1 MDLLQELNAGK
12 GTPVKSDVISTIE
25 EIKERFHG
33 DLLQA
38 FQSDKVMPTKND
50 VIAAVEEIRSS
61 YETGIGNSV
70 QDLVVLKQ
78 MEFFVKETLKIVA
91 PYATSAVAGM
101 SAEQRK
107 NTCNAKLSLRQA
119 PIKYDFSGNAEW
131 DELQAEIAGYE
142 QEIAIAKNKQKAVE
156 DNLVLVGAAKATEEP
171 KMTLSV
177 TLL

>member
-1 MDLLQELNAGK
+1 M
-12 GTPVKSDVISTIE
+12 
-25 EIKERFHG
+25 

-38 FQSDKVMPTKND
+38 FRSDNVVPTKND
-50 VIAAVEEIRSS
+50 VIAAVEEIRSR
-61 YETGIGNSV
+61 YDACLGNSV

-78 MEFFVKETLKIVA
+78 MEFFVKETLKIVT
-91 PYATSAVAGM
+91 PYATTAVAGL
-101 SAEQRK
+101 SADARK
-107 NTCNAKLSLRQA
+107 KTYNAKFTLRRNA
-119 PIKYDFSGNAEW
+119 TKYDFSGNAEW

-156 DNLVLVGAAKATEEP
+156 DNLVLVGAAKAVEEP

>member
-1 MDLLQELNAGK
+1 MDLLQIVKDGK
-12 GTPVKSDVISTIE
+12 E
-25 EIKERFHG
+25 
-33 DLLQA
+33 
-38 FQSDKVMPTKND
+38 MPTKND
-50 VIAAVEEIRSS
+50 VIAAVEEIRSR
-61 YETGIGNSV
+61 YDACLGNSV
-70 QDLVVLKQ
+70 QDLVILKQ

-107 NTCNAKLSLRQA
+107 NTCNAKLTLRKA
-119 PIKYDFSGNAEW
+119 PMKYDFSGNAEW

-142 QEIAIAKNKQKAVE
+142 QEIAIAKNKQKSVE
-156 DNLVLVGAAKATEEP
+156 DDLVLVGAAKATEEP

>member
-1 MDLLQELNAGK
+1 M
-12 GTPVKSDVISTIE
+12 
-25 EIKERFHG
+25 

-38 FQSDKVMPTKND
+38 FQSDNIVPTKND
-50 VIAAVEEIRSS
+50 VIAAVEEIKSR
-61 YETGIGNSV
+61 YDACLGNSV
-70 QDLVVLKQ
+70 QDLVILKQ

-119 PIKYDFSGNAEW
+119 QMKYDFSGNAEW
-131 DELQAEIAGYE
+131 DKLQAKIAGYE
-142 QEIAIAKNKQKAVE
+142 KEIAIAKNKQKAVE
-156 DNLVLVGAAKATEEP
+156 DNLVLVGAAKAVDEP

>member
-1 MDLLQELNAGK
+1 MDLLLAFRSDNVVPTK
-12 GTPVKSDVISTIE
+12 KDVIETIE
-25 EIKERFHG
+25 EIKARYDG
-33 DLLQA
+33 GNATQA
-38 FQSDKVMPTKND
+38 
-50 VIAAVEEIRSS
+50 
-61 YETGIGNSV
+61 V

-107 NTCNAKLSLRQA
+107 NTCNAKLTLRQS
-119 PIKYDFSGNAEW
+119 PMKYDFSGNDEW

-156 DNLVLVGAAKATEEP
+156 DNLVLVGAAKAIEEP

>member
-1 MDLLQELNAGK
+1 M
-12 GTPVKSDVISTIE
+12 
-25 EIKERFHG
+25 

-38 FQSDKVMPTKND
+38 FRSDNIVPTKND
-50 VIAAVEEIRSS
+50 VIATIEEIKAR
-61 YETGIGNSV
+61 YDGGNATQAV
-70 QDLVVLKQ
+70 KDLVILKQ

-91 PYATSAVAGM
+91 PHATAAVAGM

-107 NTCNAKLSLRQA
+107 NTCNAKLTLRQA
-119 PIKYDFSGNAEW
+119 PIKWDFSGNPEW
-131 DELQAEIAGYE
+131 DELQSKIAGYE

-156 DNLVLVGAAKATEEP
+156 DNLVLVGAAKAVEEP

>member
-1 MDLLQELNAGK
+1 M
-12 GTPVKSDVISTIE
+12 
-25 EIKERFHG
+25 

-38 FQSDKVMPTKND
+38 FQSDKVVPTKND
-50 VIAAVEEIRSS
+50 VIATIEEIKAR
-61 YETGIGNSV
+61 YDGGNATQAV

-91 PYATSAVAGM
+91 PYATAAVAGM
-101 SAEQRK
+101 SAEHRK
-107 NTCNAKLSLRQA
+107 NYCNAKFTLRQA
-119 PIKYDFSGNAEW
+119 PMKYDFSGNAEW

-142 QEIAIAKNKQKAVE
+142 QEIAIAKNKMKAVE
-156 DNLVLVGAAKATEEP
+156 DNLVLVGAAKAVEEP

>member
-1 MDLLQELNAGK
+1 M
-12 GTPVKSDVISTIE
+12 
-25 EIKERFHG
+25 

-38 FQSDKVMPTKND
+38 FNSDKVVPTKND
-50 VIAAVEEIRSS
+50 VIATIEEIKAR
-61 YETGIGNSV
+61 YDGGNASQAV

-78 MEFFVKETLKIVA
+78 MEFFVKETLKIVS

-107 NTCNAKLSLRQA
+107 NTCNAKLSLRQS
-119 PIKYDFSGNAEW
+119 PMKYDFSGNAEW

-156 DNLVLVGAAKATEEP
+156 DNLVLVGAAKAVEEP

>member
-1 MDLLQELNAGK
+1 M
-12 GTPVKSDVISTIE
+12 
-25 EIKERFHG
+25 

-38 FQSDKVMPTKND
+38 FQSDKVVPTKND
-50 VIAAVEEIRSS
+50 VIATIEEIKAR
-61 YETGIGNSV
+61 YDGGNATQAV

-91 PYATSAVAGM
+91 PYATSEVAGM

-107 NTCNAKLSLRQA
+107 NTCNAKLTLRQA
-119 PIKYDFSGNAEW
+119 PIKWDFSGSPEW
-131 DELQAEIAGYE
+131 DELQAEIDGYE

>member
-1 MDLLQELNAGK
+1 M
-12 GTPVKSDVISTIE
+12 
-25 EIKERFHG
+25 

-38 FQSDKVMPTKND
+38 FQSDNIVPTKND
-50 VIAAVEEIRSS
+50 VIAAVEEIKSR
-61 YETGIGNSV
+61 YDRGHATHAV
-70 QDLVVLKQ
+70 KDLVVLKQ

-91 PYATSAVAGM
+91 PYATAAVAGF

-107 NTCNAKLSLRQA
+107 NTCNAKLTLRQA
-119 PIKYDFSGNAEW
+119 PIKWDFSGNEEW

-142 QEIAIAKNKQKAVE
+142 QEIAIAKNKMKAVE
-156 DNLVLVGAAKATEEP
+156 DSLVLVGAAKATEDP

>member
-1 MDLLQELNAGK
+1 MDLLQAYSAG
-12 GTPVKSDVISTIE
+12 IE
-25 EIKERFHG
+25 IP
-33 DLLQA
+33 A
-38 FQSDKVMPTKND
+38 KND
-50 VIAAVEEIRSS
+50 VISAIEDIRAR
-61 YETGIGNSV
+61 YERGETAQSV
-70 QDLVVLKQ
+70 RDIVVLKQ
-78 MEFFVKETLKIVA
+78 MEFFVNETLKIVA

-119 PIKYDFSGNAEW
+119 PMKYDFAGNAEW

-171 KMTLSV
+171 KMSLSV

>member
-1 MDLLQELNAGK
+1 M
-12 GTPVKSDVISTIE
+12 
-25 EIKERFHG
+25 

-38 FQSDKVMPTKND
+38 FSSDNVVPTKKD
-50 VIAAVEEIRSS
+50 VIAAVEEIRSRYDMGPS
-61 YETGIGNSV
+61 TQAVS
-70 QDLVVLKQ
+70 DLVVLKQ
-78 MEFFVKETLKIVA
+78 MEFFVKETLKIVT

-119 PIKYDFSGNAEW
+119 PMKYDFSGNAEW

-156 DNLVLVGAAKATEEP
+156 DNLVLVGAAKAVEEP

>member
-1 MDLLQELNAGK
+1 M
-12 GTPVKSDVISTIE
+12 
-25 EIKERFHG
+25 

-38 FQSDKVMPTKND
+38 FRSDNVVPTKND
-50 VIAAVEEIRSS
+50 VIAAVEEIKSR
-61 YETGIGNSV
+61 YDGGNATQAV

-78 MEFFVKETLKIVA
+78 MEFFVKEALKIVA

-107 NTCNAKLSLRQA
+107 NTCNAKLSLRKA
-119 PIKYDFSGNAEW
+119 PIKWDFSGNAEW

-156 DNLVLVGAAKATEEP
+156 ENLIIVGEAKAVEEP

>member
-1 MDLLQELNAGK
+1 M
-12 GTPVKSDVISTIE
+12 
-25 EIKERFHG
+25 

-38 FQSDKVMPTKND
+38 FQSDNVVPTKND
-50 VIAAVEEIRSS
+50 VIETIEEIKAR
-61 YETGIGNSV
+61 YDGGNATQAV
-70 QDLVVLKQ
+70 YDFVVLKQ

-107 NTCNAKLSLRQA
+107 NAYNAKLSLRQS
-119 PIKYDFSGNAEW
+119 PIKFDFSGNAEW
-131 DELQAEIAGYE
+131 DELQEEIAGYE

>member
-1 MDLLQELNAGK
+1 M
-12 GTPVKSDVISTIE
+12 
-25 EIKERFHG
+25 

-38 FQSDKVMPTKND
+38 FRSDTVVPTKND
-50 VIAAVEEIRSS
+50 VIATIEEIKSR
-61 YETGIGNSV
+61 YDGGNATQAV
-70 QDLVVLKQ
+70 QDLVILKQ

-91 PYATSAVAGM
+91 PHATAAVAGM

-107 NTCNAKLSLRQA
+107 NAYNAKLSLRQA
-119 PIKYDFSGNAEW
+119 PIKWDFSGDPEW

>member
-1 MDLLQELNAGK
+1 M
-12 GTPVKSDVISTIE
+12 
-25 EIKERFHG
+25 

-38 FQSDKVMPTKND
+38 FQSDKVVPTKND
-50 VIAAVEEIRSS
+50 VIATIEEIKSR
-61 YETGIGNSV
+61 YDGGNTTQAV
-70 QDLVVLKQ
+70 QDLVILKQ

-91 PYATSAVAGM
+91 PHATAAVAGM

-107 NTCNAKLSLRQA
+107 NAYNAKLTLRQA
-119 PIKYDFSGNAEW
+119 PIKYDFSGNTEW

>member
-1 MDLLQELNAGK
+1 MDLLQIVKDGK
-12 GTPVKSDVISTIE
+12 MPVKSDVISAIE
-25 EIKERFHG
+25 GFRARYESG
-33 DLLQA
+33 DIAQA
-38 FQSDKVMPTKND
+38 V
-50 VIAAVEEIRSS
+50 R
-61 YETGIGNSV
+61 
-70 QDLVVLKQ
+70 DLVVLKQ

-119 PIKYDFSGNAEW
+119 PMKYDFSGNAEW

>member
-1 MDLLQELNAGK
+1 MDLLQIVKDGK
-12 GTPVKSDVISTIE
+12 E
-25 EIKERFHG
+25 
-33 DLLQA
+33 
-38 FQSDKVMPTKND
+38 MPTKND
-50 VIAAVEEIRSS
+50 VIAAIEEFRSR
-61 YETGIGNSV
+61 YDACLGNSV
-70 QDLVVLKQ
+70 QDFVILKQ
-78 MEFFVKETLKIVA
+78 MEFFVKETLKIVT

-119 PIKYDFSGNAEW
+119 PMKYDFSGNAEW

-156 DNLVLVGAAKATEEP
+156 DNLVLVGAAKAIEEP

>member
-1 MDLLQELNAGK
+1 MDLLQAYNEGIEMPA
-12 GTPVKSDVISTIE
+12 KSDVISTIE
-25 EIKERFHG
+25 DIKKRYESG
-33 DLLQA
+33 DTTQA
-38 FQSDKVMPTKND
+38 V
-50 VIAAVEEIRSS
+50 R
-61 YETGIGNSV
+61 
-70 QDLVVLKQ
+70 DLVVLKQ
-78 MEFFVKETLKIVA
+78 MEFFVKETMKIVA
-91 PYATSAVAGM
+91 PYATAAVAGM

-107 NTCNAKLSLRQA
+107 NAYNAKLSLRQA

-156 DNLVLVGAAKATEEP
+156 DNLVLVGAAKSTEEP